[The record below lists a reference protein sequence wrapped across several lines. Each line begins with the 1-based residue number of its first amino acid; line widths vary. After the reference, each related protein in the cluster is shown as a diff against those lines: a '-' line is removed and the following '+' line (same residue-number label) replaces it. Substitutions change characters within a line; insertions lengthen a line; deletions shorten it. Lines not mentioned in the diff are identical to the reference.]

1 MLLLACLFIGIGL
14 VTAQTQTVTGV
25 VISEEDGQPV
35 VGASVQVKGTSL
47 GMITNTDGNF
57 TLSNVPSSA
66 KTLLISYIGMVTQEV
81 TIKPNLKVI
90 LKTDAQQLD
99 EVMVIAY
106 GTTKKSSF
114 TGSASTMKKD
124 KLEKMQVSNIS
135 KALEGNIAGV
145 QTTSSTGQPG
155 SSASI
160 YVRGIGSILASKSPL
175 IVVDGVPYE
184 GSLNSLNNQDVE
196 SITVLKDAAAN
207 SLYGA
212 RGANGVILVTTKK
225 GNNGKTNIQL
235 EAKWG
240 VNSRAVSP
248 YRTIRN
254 EGDYYEMYWEALRNQ
269 QMYKG
274 GMSELDANI
283 YASQNLVKNL
293 GYYNSYDIADNQLI
307 NPETGLMDRSVN
319 RLYHDDWL
327 SDPFTNGL
335 RQEYNFSM
343 SGGNDKTTYYASLS
357 YLNDKSY
364 LKNSN
369 FDRFTGRLKLEHQ
382 ATKWLK
388 AGFNVGYAQTSTNTS
403 AGSGLA
409 SNMFSFAQFIAPIYP
424 IWARDA
430 QGNIMKDDKGSDLFD
445 YGNLY
450 GKSRPYSSGNSPF
463 STLIYDIR
471 ENKLDILNARLFGE
485 VKFMEG
491 LKLTANLSID
501 NFATYA
507 TSFQTP
513 IEGDALNVG
522 GRGTKQSQRLFIINA
537 NQLLTY
543 EKSFKNHNINL
554 LLGHETKADNLNYL
568 SAQKEQFYLPSNP
581 ELDNAVNLTDAS
593 SYTSKYN
600 LEGYFFRGEYNYAD
614 TYYFS
619 GSFRV
624 DGSSRFHPDN
634 RWGSFWSVGGSW
646 RLKQESWLRDV
657 DFLHD
662 LKLKSSYGTQGN
674 DNLGN
679 ITPYMDQFAVVPVN
693 GKPGLSQTFRG
704 NKDIT
709 WEKSKNFN
717 VGIEAGFLNRFNLGV
732 EFFIKQTKDML
743 TAKPLAPSQGEPS
756 FIYTNDMGMK
766 NVGFE
771 IELNAQIIKSSNWKW
786 NVDLNLTHYKNQLT
800 KLEKGKDPTGYATG
814 NYWRKKG
821 GTLYDWYLKKYAGVD
836 PANGDALYYVD
847 VTDANG
853 IVTTE
858 TTNNPSNA
866 TRYQIGKSAL
876 PDLYGGISTTLE
888 AYGFDLSINT
898 AFSFGGYTYDSSYYN
913 LMGSNAG
920 SNFSTDIFKRWTPQN
935 RYTDV
940 PRVEEGNRSLLDT
953 CDRFL
958 IKSSYF
964 SLKNITLG
972 YTFPKMWMNKM
983 GIQSIRVFAVG
994 DNLWLGSKRIGLDP
1008 RQSINGAVD
1017 TSIYSAIRT
1026 VSFGLNVNF

>member
-1 MLLLACLFIGIGL
+1 M
-14 VTAQTQTVTGV
+14 Q
-25 VISEEDGQPV
+25 
-35 VGASVQVKGTSL
+35 
-47 GMITNTDGNF
+47 
-57 TLSNVPSSA
+57 
-66 KTLLISYIGMVTQEV
+66 ISYIGMTTQEV
-81 TIKPNLKVI
+81 PIKPNLKI
-90 LKTDAQQLD
+90 YLKADAQQID
-99 EVMVIAY
+99 EVMVVAY
-106 GTTKKSSF
+106 GTAKKSSF

-124 KLEKMQVSNIS
+124 KLEKMQVSNLS

-155 SSASI
+155 SSANI

-184 GSLNSLNNQDVE
+184 GSLNSLNNQDIE
-196 SITVLKDAAAN
+196 SLTVLKDAAAN

-212 RGANGVILVTTKK
+212 RGANGVIMVTTKK

-269 QMYKG
+269 QMYAG

-293 GYYNSYDIADNQLI
+293 GNYNSYDVADNMLI
-307 NPETGLMDRSVN
+307 NPETGLMDRN
-319 RLYHDDWL
+319 LKRLYHDDWL
-327 SDPFTNGL
+327 NDPFTNGL

-343 SGGNDKTTYYASLS
+343 SGGNEKTTYYASLS

-388 AGFNVGYAQTSTNTS
+388 AGFNVGYAQTNTNTS

-430 QGNIMKDDKGSDLFD
+430 QGNIMKDDKGNDLFD
-445 YGNLY
+445 YGNLH
-450 GKSRPYSSGNSPF
+450 GKNRPYASASSPY

-471 ENKLDILNARLFGE
+471 ETKLDIFNARLFGE
-485 VKFMEG
+485 VTFMEG
-491 LKLTANLSID
+491 LKLTANFSVD

-507 TSFQTP
+507 TTFQTP

-522 GRGTKQSQRLFIINA
+522 GRGTKQNQRYFVINA

-543 EKSFKNHNINL
+543 EKKIKNHNFNL
-554 LLGHETKADNLNYL
+554 LLGHETKADDLNYL
-568 SAQKEQFYLPSNP
+568 SAQKEQFYLPTNP
-581 ELDNAVNLTDAS
+581 ELDNAVNLSKAS
-593 SYTSKYN
+593 SYTSQYN
-600 LEGYFFRGEYNYAD
+600 LEGFFFRGEYNYAD

-619 GSFRV
+619 GSFRT

-634 RWGSFWSVGGSW
+634 RWGNFWSLGASW
-646 RLKQESWLRDV
+646 RLKQEPWLQNV

-662 LKLKSSYGTQGN
+662 LKLKASFGTQGN

-679 ITPYMDQFAVVPVN
+679 NTPYLDQFAVVPVN

-704 NKDIT
+704 NKDIS
-709 WEKSKNFN
+709 WEKSNNFN
-717 VGIEAGFLNRFNLGV
+717 AGFEVGFFNRINLGA
-732 EFFIKQTKDML
+732 EFFIKQTRDML
-743 TAKPLAPSQGEPS
+743 TAKTLAPSEGEPS

-771 IELNAQIIKSSNWKW
+771 IELNAQIIKSSNVKW
-786 NVDLNLTHYKNQLT
+786 NLDMNLTHYKNQLT
-800 KLEKGKDPTGYATG
+800 KLEKGKDPSGYATG

-836 PANGDALYYVD
+836 PNNGDALYYVD
-847 VTDANG
+847 VKDADGN
-853 IVTTE
+853 VTME
-858 TTNNPSNA
+858 TTNDPNMA
-866 TRYQIGKSAL
+866 TRYQTGKSAL
-876 PDLYGGISTTLE
+876 PNLYGGVASTVE
-888 AYGFDLSINT
+888 AYGFDFTVNT
-898 AFSFGGYTYDSSYYN
+898 AFSFGGYTYDSSYSN
-913 LMGSNAG
+913 LMNTSAG
-920 SNFSTDIFKRWTPQN
+920 SNYSTDIYKRWTPQN

-940 PRVEEGNRSLLDT
+940 PRIEEGNRKLVET

-958 IKSSYF
+958 TRSSYF
-964 SLKNITLG
+964 SLKNVTLG
-972 YTFPKMWMNKM
+972 YTFPKRWMNQM
-983 GIQSIRVFAVG
+983 GIQTIRVFAVG
-994 DNLWLGSKRIGLDP
+994 DNLWLGSKRVGLDP

-1017 TSIYSAIRT
+1017 TSVYSAIRT
-1026 VSFGLNVNF
+1026 VSFGFNVNF